1 MDAPDAVQRPGIAA
15 GSTTAAPLVLLGAS
29 VRALGQSAAC
39 CGWQVHAAD
48 LFADVDLVEVA
59 REAIAVGAAGGVA
72 VGPVAAAAYPWSLRA
87 AAGRFPPG
95 AAWCYTG
102 ALENHPDLIAAIAA
116 TRPLA
121 GNPADAVRRL
131 RDRRTVAAA
140 AAAAGL
146 AVPDTFDDPTGLPGD
161 GTFLV
166 KPVAGAGG
174 RGIRPWTGAARAEEA
189 SPPAAVRAERM
200 PRQWQRR
207 VAGAPWSA
215 TFVFGGGGPRFVG
228 VARQLVGTAW
238 CHAAPFAWCGAVAAS
253 ARLPPP
259 FAATVARLGPPLAA
273 ESGGVGLV
281 GVDLIVDDAGRVH
294 VIEVNPR
301 PTASM
306 ELFERTG
313 DLALAA
319 DHLAACGFASPRPH
333 RPCAAADAGATWSK
347 AVLFARQDTPL
358 GEDMIGALRAAGAAW
373 TAADGGWPALADLP
387 RPAQVLAAGG
397 PVLTVFAR
405 GPAAAESL
413 AALRGRIAAV
423 ERLLR
428 RFPP

>member
-1 MDAPDAVQRPGIAA
+1 M
-15 GSTTAAPLVLLGAS
+15 
-29 VRALGQSAAC
+29 
-39 CGWQVHAAD
+39 
-48 LFADVDLVEVA
+48 
-59 REAIAVGAAGGVA
+59 
-72 VGPVAAAAYPWSLRA
+72 
-87 AAGRFPPG
+87 
-95 AAWCYTG
+95 
-102 ALENHPDLIAAIAA
+102 
-116 TRPLA
+116 
-121 GNPADAVRRL
+121 
-131 RDRRTVAAA
+131 
-140 AAAAGL
+140 
-146 AVPDTFDDPTGLPGD
+146 
-161 GTFLV
+161 
-166 KPVAGAGG
+166 
-174 RGIRPWTGAARAEEA
+174 
-189 SPPAAVRAERM
+189 
-200 PRQWQRR
+200 
-207 VAGAPWSA
+207 
-215 TFVFGGGGPRFVG
+215 
-228 VARQLVGTAW
+228 
-238 CHAAPFAWCGAVAAS
+238 AAS

-347 AVLFARQDTPL
+347 AVLFARHDTPL